1 MDLNLKNKN
10 ALIMASSK
18 GIGKAIA
25 YNLASEGVNL
35 YLCSRSLDL
44 LTSIQADLQDKYSIE
59 IEIFPADL
67 SNFTNR
73 ENLINA
79 VKAKYSK
86 IDILVH
92 NMGGPKPSTVLNTS
106 IDEWTNSFN
115 SLCLPVIHLNNAFIP
130 GMIAQNF
137 GRILAITSLSVI
149 EPIDN
154 MALSNS
160 LRSLI
165 TAMLKTLANEIAE
178 YNITVNCLAPGWI
191 KTDRTDE
198 LLESRIKLSPQT
210 KEQYLASHLST
221 IPANRMGSVNELSSL
236 ATFLCSNQAGYI
248 TGSTICV
255 DGGKRKSTY

>member
-1 MDLNLKNKN
+1 MNLNLNDKN

-25 YNLASEGVNL
+25 YGLASEGVNL
-35 YLCSRSLDL
+35 YLSARSLDL
-44 LTSIQADLQDKYSIE
+44 LTSIQTDIQDQYQVKV
-59 IEIFPADL
+59 EIFPADL
-67 SNFTNR
+67 SNYNDR
-73 ENLINA
+73 ENLISA
-79 VKAKYSK
+79 VKAKYST
-86 IDILVH
+86 IDIIVH

-115 SLCLPVIHLNNAFIP
+115 SLCLPIIHLNNAFIP

-160 LRSLI
+160 LRSFI
-165 TAMLKTLANEIAE
+165 TAMLKTLANEIAK

-198 LLESRIKLSPQT
+198 LLESRIQLSRQS
-210 KEQYLASHLST
+210 KDQYLESHLST
-221 IPANRMGSVNELSSL
+221 IPANRMGNVTEIASL

-248 TGSTICV
+248 TGSTMCV